1 MVRFRPYGRT
11 ASGGAA
17 VSDADDVLHATL
29 LRCRRLSVGIDELRP
44 ILSAHLPTQ
53 ISVLDALPLIE
64 RIASIALLKRVEQLQ
79 DMIARLVRLVAV
91 WELLDTAMMTR
102 RDMANWMEKTR
113 FVEDADQWVDLTL
126 LRNRLVHE
134 YPIDEAEQVR
144 RVNQCWDAVTQLQS
158 IVTAIVTYLSTKGFS
173 A

>member
-1 MVRFRPYGRT
+1 MSDT
-11 ASGGAA
+11 EA
-17 VSDADDVLHATL
+17 VLQATL
-29 LRCRRLSVGIDELRP
+29 LRCRRLSDGVDELRP

-53 ISVLDALPLIE
+53 VPLLEALSLTQ

-91 WELLDTAMMTR
+91 WELLDTAAMTR
-102 RDMANWMEKTR
+102 RDLANWMEKSR
-113 FVEDADQWVDLTL
+113 FVEDADHWVALTL

-144 RVNQCWDAVTQLQS
+144 RVNQCWDAATQLQS
-158 IVTAIVTYLSTKGFS
+158 IVAAIVTYLSKKGF
-173 A
+173 AA